1 MKNVGC
7 RLLLFSETCSG
18 KFHFY
23 CGMKLCRNLKNYFCC
38 NCDGLQ
44 QETLSVLGMS
54 LVLVVKFKVCC
65 FPSACKPRLIFSCQV
80 CPPEI
85 HLGAQ
90 TTLSAIG
97 LKRVVGGVAK
107 AYRAARV
114 EPVGYKKCRDQPKK
128 EKGNS
133 KHLLKVRSGRQTG

>member
-23 CGMKLCRNLKNYFCC
+23 YGMKLCRNLKNYFCC

-65 FPSACKPRLIFSCQV
+65 FPSACKPRLIFSC
-80 CPPEI
+80 
-85 HLGAQ
+85 
-90 TTLSAIG
+90 
-97 LKRVVGGVAK
+97 
-107 AYRAARV
+107 
-114 EPVGYKKCRDQPKK
+114 
-128 EKGNS
+128 
-133 KHLLKVRSGRQTG
+133 